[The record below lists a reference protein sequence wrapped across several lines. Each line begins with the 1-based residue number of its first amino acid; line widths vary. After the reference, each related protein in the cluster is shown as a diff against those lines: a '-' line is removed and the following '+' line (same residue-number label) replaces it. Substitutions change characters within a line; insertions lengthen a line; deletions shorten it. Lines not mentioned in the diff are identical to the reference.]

1 MCQVSPDNVAMLTTF
16 GWALLAAGGISV
28 LSGQT
33 YFRGL
38 IARDEDPFGFWSA
51 SIGFVILG
59 TLCLLGV
66 AICPP
71 G

>member
-16 GWALLAAGGISV
+16 GRALLGAGGVSV
-28 LSGQT
+28 LTGQT

-38 IARDEDPFGFWSA
+38 IARDEDPLGFWSA
-51 SIGFVILG
+51 ALGFVLLG

-66 AICPP
+66 AICPRA
-71 G
+71 